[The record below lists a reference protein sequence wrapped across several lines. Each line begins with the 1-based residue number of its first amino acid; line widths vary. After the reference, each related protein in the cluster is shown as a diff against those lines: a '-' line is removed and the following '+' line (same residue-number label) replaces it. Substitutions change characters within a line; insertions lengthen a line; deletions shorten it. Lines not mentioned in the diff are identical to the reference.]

1 MTHYIDVKQLATR
14 YGVSVPSIWRWSR
27 EGDSNFPQ
35 PVRLSKCCTRWRLD
49 DIEAWEAS
57 RREAAQ

>member
-1 MTHYIDVKQLATR
+1 MTYLTVKQLSAR
-14 YGVSVPSIWRWSR
+14 YGVSVPSVWRWAR
-27 EGDSNFPQ
+27 EGDFPQ

-57 RREAAQ
+57 RKEEA